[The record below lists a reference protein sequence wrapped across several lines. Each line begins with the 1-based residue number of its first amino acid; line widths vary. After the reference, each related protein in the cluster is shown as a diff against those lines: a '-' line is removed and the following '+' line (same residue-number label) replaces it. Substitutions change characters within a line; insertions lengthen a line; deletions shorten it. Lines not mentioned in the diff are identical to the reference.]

1 MRRDSYPI
9 YITEH
14 QIKIKKKRKL
24 LIKEHLKKIIQILR
38 NKRNTKN
45 KFKFIKLIEF
55 LYNVMLKFE
64 IGGGL
69 RFRDLQLLN

>member
-55 LYNVMLKFE
+55 LYNLMLKFE

>member
-55 LYNVMLKFE
+55 LYNLMLKFE
-64 IGGGL
+64 IGGGVA
-69 RFRDLQLLN
+69 F